1 MLLQQVKLFGTWIPG
16 ERGMGLKEGQK
27 NFEPD
32 KYGRM
37 IWIYLGL
44 PPQLFFFSIM
54 LIILYFSIQ
63 YNWTIKID
71 FILLLVSFELL

>member
-16 ERGMGLKEGQK
+16 ERGMGVMEGQK

-44 PPQLFFFSIM
+44 PPPFFSIM
-54 LIILYFSIQ
+54 LVILYFSMGQ
-63 YNWTIKID
+63 VLMETHFLSLPIKIK
-71 FILLLVSFELL
+71 